1 MNNISYVINEDLKE
15 TFLKELEE
23 DSDNDDENNRCLI
36 SYERL
41 TTNSITL
48 PCNHSFN
55 YYPLYKE
62 ICNQKLNQNF
72 KEIIRLRINQIKCP
86 YCRSVHNN
94 LIPYH
99 KQDGVEQKYGVTR
112 PAKYVL
118 LQNNCCYV
126 FKSGKNKG
134 KMCNI
139 KCSDDYCKRH
149 IKNKNII
156 IQNDTNNNEICK
168 VILQSGKRKGS
179 ECNRINCKYHKNE
192 SN

>member
-72 KEIIRLRINQIKCP
+72 KEIIRLRIHQIKCP

-112 PAKYVL
+112 PTKYVL
-118 LQNNCCYV
+118 LPNKCCYV

-134 KMCNI
+134 KMCNV
-139 KCSDDYCKRH
+139 KCIDDYCKRH

-156 IQNDTNNNEICK
+156 IKNDTNNNEICK